1 MKIFKHRRGLIM
13 KNHHLVKTLLIFLV
27 AGLLN
32 ACASS
37 NAGDVYS
44 RDEARKIQTVRKG
57 IVESVRLV
65 KLEGTKSPIGTVAGA
80 AVGGVAGSTVG
91 NGKGSAIGAVIGAV
105 AGGLA
110 GSAIEEAVTRKD
122 AYEITVKL
130 DNGSLIAI
138 VQEATEKFSAGDTV
152 RLIENGGI
160 TRVSH

>member
-1 MKIFKHRRGLIM
+1 M
-13 KNHHLVKTLLIFLV
+13 KNHHLLKIALILII
-27 AGLLN
+27 ASLLN

-44 RDEARKIQTVRKG
+44 RDEARKIQTIRKG
-57 IVESVRLV
+57 VVETVRLV

-80 AVGGVAGSTVG
+80 AVGGVAGSTIG
-91 NGKGSAIGAVIGAV
+91 DGKGSAIAAVIGAV

-130 DNGSLIAI
+130 DNGSLVAI

-152 RLIENGGI
+152 RLIENGGV